1 MNYSNHWHQQVENNL
16 ENSKGST
23 SVVQLRYYGELS
35 IWRKS
40 DTEINVLLYKYS
52 SKNKKQNN
60 IWFLDFQ
67 YSFNKHVLFS

>member
-1 MNYSNHWHQQVENNL
+1 MNYSNYWQQQVENNL

-23 SVVQLRYYGELS
+23 SVVQVKYYGELS

-52 SKNKKQNN
+52 SKNKK
-60 IWFLDFQ
+60 
-67 YSFNKHVLFS
+67 

>member
-35 IWRKS
+35 I
-40 DTEINVLLYKYS
+40 
-52 SKNKKQNN
+52 
-60 IWFLDFQ
+60 
-67 YSFNKHVLFS
+67 